1 MNQQL
6 MDQVT
11 MMTTRLEHMEQQLE
25 ASSGA
30 HTNHMWTPLQNKRTQ
45 PHRPQVAQQNKNT
58 TTQTSGGRVGVDSQ
72 FQPQHMVCS
81 TAIEETIPSN
91 EQLMDQVT
99 IMTTRLEHM
108 EQQLKA
114 SGVAFRH
121 PVITTQQSQS
131 IREGGFQVLN
141 NTNHMWTP

>member
-1 MNQQL
+1 
-6 MDQVT
+6 MDTLAKQEN
-11 MMTTRLEHMEQQLE
+11 TT
-25 ASSGA
+25 
-30 HTNHMWTPLQNKRTQ
+30 TPSWGGPAKQE
-45 PHRPQVAQQNKNT
+45 NT

-81 TAIEETIPSN
+81 TTIEKTIPSN

-114 SGVAFRH
+114 SGVALRH

-131 IREGGFQVLN
+131 IKEGGFQVLN